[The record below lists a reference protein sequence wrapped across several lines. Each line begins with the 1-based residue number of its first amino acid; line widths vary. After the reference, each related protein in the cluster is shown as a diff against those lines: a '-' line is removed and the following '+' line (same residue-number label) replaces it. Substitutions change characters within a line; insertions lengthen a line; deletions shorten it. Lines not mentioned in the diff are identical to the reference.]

1 MKTTLSHEKLA
12 YFKNKLLA
20 MKETAENDLYNKD
33 SKSPNDS
40 VQELADYSNHPG
52 DIGTEQ
58 FEQEKEAGFELMRKE
73 QLQEIED
80 ALSRIDKGT
89 YGISEKSGKTIPED
103 RLEVMPTARLRVEEE
118 S

>member
-20 MKETAENDLYNKD
+20 MKENAENDLYRKE

-40 VQELADYSNHPG
+40 IQELADYSNHPG

-58 FEQEKEAGFELMRKE
+58 FEQQREAGFELMRKE
-73 QLQEIED
+73 QLEEIED
-80 ALSRIDKGT
+80 ALSRIEKGT
-89 YGISEKSGKTIPED
+89 YGICEKSGKSIPEE

-118 S
+118 N